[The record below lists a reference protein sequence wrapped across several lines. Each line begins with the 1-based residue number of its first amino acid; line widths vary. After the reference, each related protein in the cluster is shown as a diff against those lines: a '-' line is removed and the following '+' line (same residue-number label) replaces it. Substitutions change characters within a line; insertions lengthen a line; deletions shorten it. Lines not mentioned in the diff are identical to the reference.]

1 MTQSPKRE
9 ALQSNLFIS
18 SFLVTT
24 ATGCPWWMLPFWR
37 TIPKWSNYSSNMEP
51 EKEQSVSFSSVCCS
65 FIGDGHFSCCF
76 ADCCCFRSFVRS
88 FVRSGIRWQQ
98 GIAEFAFGSTAQRS
112 RKTVGRE
119 ESAVVQSGSSG
130 FGQTRRTVETAS
142 AHFAQNEIGTR
153 TAEWVQF
160 NIVLLLS
167 LWILIL
173 KMLSSSSS
181 LYIDLIRFDSC
192 NMIYFY
198 L

>member
-1 MTQSPKRE
+1 MGNDTESKEGRVTIKFIHIFFSSYNSDGLSLMDVAVLTNNTEMVKLLIQHGARE
-9 ALQSNLFIS
+9 GTECKFLVSLLFIYR
-18 SFLVTT
+18 
-24 ATGCPWWMLPFWR
+24 WR
-37 TIPKWSNYSSNMEP
+37 TFFLLFCWLLL
-51 EKEQSVSFSSVCCS
+51 F
-65 FIGDGHFSCCF
+65 
-76 ADCCCFRSFVRS
+76 S

>member
-1 MTQSPKRE
+1 
-9 ALQSNLFIS
+9 
-18 SFLVTT
+18 
-24 ATGCPWWMLPFWR
+24 
-37 TIPKWSNYSSNMEP
+37 
-51 EKEQSVSFSSVCCS
+51 
-65 FIGDGHFSCCF
+65 
-76 ADCCCFRSFVRS
+76 
-88 FVRSGIRWQQ
+88 
-98 GIAEFAFGSTAQRS
+98 
-112 RKTVGRE
+112 
-119 ESAVVQSGSSG
+119 
-130 FGQTRRTVETAS
+130 VETAS